1 MAGMSLSRMAI
12 LDPLMTQDVD
22 NQDDGSSDF
31 VVALT
36 PAQLGVVAA
45 IVAAAIIWFVTCRK
59 STA

>member
-1 MAGMSLSRMAI
+1 MSLSRMAI

-22 NQDDGSSDF
+22 NQDGGSSDF

-45 IVAAAIIWFVTCRK
+45 IVAAAIIWFVACRK
-59 STA
+59 PTA